1 MIAAR
6 DQLLKAINDVENKLS
21 MRAWVHPGNSEI
33 GIILSGIFL
42 KRFPQSR

>member
-6 DQLLKAINDVENKLS
+6 DQLLKAINDVESKL
-21 MRAWVHPGNSEI
+21 RAFVRPGNSEI